1 MFTMRCVCCD
11 KKLSEFEA
19 TRKSINTGEYLDMC
33 NKCYNT
39 ISNQVL
45 SYERYDLYDE
55 QDEQDTQESLDLD
68 YVASNY
74 LDRMVDNHD

>member
-1 MFTMRCVCCD
+1 MRCRCCD

-45 SYERYDLYDE
+45 SYERYDLYDDE
-55 QDEQDTQESLDLD
+55 DEQGTPEPLDME
-68 YVASNY
+68 YCETNNY
-74 LDRMVDNHD
+74 RSRVDNDL